1 MSWNWGQYAF
11 LPAFAAPGPGKPQSF
26 HIFTDSCFSLPSWKI
41 LTNNTTATVDLE
53 SPFLILIQFQIRIED
68 CLSRKISSMNP
79 VLKWLQNLQ
88 YSKGFIHKY
97 TLKKEKEKSF
107 HLSSF
112 LVLMGFPCCGFIV
125 WCRLFVAERRWW
137 QTYTCCIKPDG
148 LTFASSSIPMNVNLT
163 NSQRNHN

>member
-26 HIFTDSCFSLPSWKI
+26 HIFTDSCFGLPSWKI

-97 TLKKEKEKSF
+97 TLKKRKRKKF
-107 HLSSF
+107 SSF
-112 LVLMGFPCCGFIV
+112 QFFSADGVSLLWFYSVVPALCCWEKVMTDIH
-125 WCRLFVAERRWW
+125 LLHQARRPNI
-137 QTYTCCIKPDG
+137 CF
-148 LTFASSSIPMNVNLT
+148 LL
-163 NSQRNHN
+163 NSHECESDKLSA